1 LRSRDV
7 IITKDRE
14 SQPRRGWLSQELQE
28 LRESQESKESKS
40 PIGAHLVRSLAA
52 LERANGDAA
61 LLATAQAI
69 AAAVI
74 GALRSG
80 NKVLLVGNGG
90 SAADA
95 QHIAAEI
102 IGRYKQERPAWA
114 AIALTTDTSALTAI
128 GNDYGFEQIFAR
140 QIEGLGQRGDLLL
153 ALSTS
158 GRSPNILAALRTA
171 RARGLVT
178 IGFTG
183 SKGEAL
189 GALCDHLLV
198 SPSDD
203 TAVIQQI
210 HLAFAHGI
218 CAEIEQT
225 MMRGTSQP

>member
-1 LRSRDV
+1 M
-7 IITKDRE
+7 
-14 SQPRRGWLSQELQE
+14 
-28 LRESQESKESKS
+28 
-40 PIGAHLVRSLAA
+40 
-52 LERANGDAA
+52 
-61 LLATAQAI
+61 
-69 AAAVI
+69 I

-80 NKVLLVGNGG
+80 NKIFLIGNGG

-102 IGRYKQERPAWA
+102 VGRYKLDRPAWA

-128 GNDYGFEQIFAR
+128 GNDYGFDQIFVR
-140 QIEGLGQRGDLLL
+140 QIEGLGRPGDVLL

-171 RARGLVT
+171 RAHGLVT

-183 SKGEAL
+183 NKGETL
-189 GALCDHLLV
+189 RALCDHLLV

-210 HLAFAHGI
+210 HLTFAHGI
-218 CAEIEQT
+218 CGEIEQA
-225 MMRGTSQP
+225 MMHGTSRL